1 MRHGKANLSHEHVG
15 MDIMLDDGNVVSM
28 DVDLDEDSKS
38 LASNLALEHNLA
50 GQQQDALQKFVKKQ
64 LNKAAAQVDWRLLS
78 PEQIVARL
86 VSLSVGV
93 ILD

>member
-15 MDIMLDDGNVVSM
+15 MDIMLDDGVSM